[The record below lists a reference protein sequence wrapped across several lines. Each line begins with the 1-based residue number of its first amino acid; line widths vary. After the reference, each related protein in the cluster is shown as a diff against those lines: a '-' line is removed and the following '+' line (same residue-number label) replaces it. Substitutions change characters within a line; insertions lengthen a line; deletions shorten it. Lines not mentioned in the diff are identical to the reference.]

1 MIESRMDIKSR
12 IKNLE
17 MIYKKHQLLT
27 DSDLSIVEKRL
38 EELKVELR
46 CSRYR

>member
-12 IKNLE
+12 IRNLE
-17 MIYKKHQLLT
+17 IIYKKHQLLT
-27 DSDLSIVEKRL
+27 NSDLVIVEKRL
-38 EELKVELR
+38 EELKGELK